1 MLLFIGLSIPCIG
14 QQSIFDSLKQVGIEQ
29 SKWHKDL
36 NKIIEAARIYRLHS
50 CVQGDRQGSYI
61 GFKIPENCD
70 STEYGTYSIY
80 EILKN
85 KIVIQAELHFTK
97 IPAFTNVPLLCAI
110 DSNGKGGGGIP
121 INYYEINK
129 IGELA
134 YQYRILS
141 ASEGGGGGSYIGFKI
156 PARYEYTKYDRYAIR
171 NIKPDEIT
179 IQAYKSTDGQFDGVD
194 IFDSNGRKRMPFD
207 YQIDLKKI
215 ESLAYQYRTRPI
227 SQAGGGGSYIGFT
240 IPHDLDSTSNGKIWI
255 RDIQPD
261 ELTINVKPRT
271 LSYSYIIVLDS
282 TGKEKSPEYHQRGDG
297 DVYIKNDQGIV
308 DDL

>member
-1 MLLFIGLSIPCIG
+1 
-14 QQSIFDSLKQVGIEQ
+14 
-29 SKWHKDL
+29 
-36 NKIIEAARIYRLHS
+36 
-50 CVQGDRQGSYI
+50 
-61 GFKIPENCD
+61 
-70 STEYGTYSIY
+70 
-80 EILKN
+80 
-85 KIVIQAELHFTK
+85 
-97 IPAFTNVPLLCAI
+97 
-110 DSNGKGGGGIP
+110 
-121 INYYEINK
+121 
-129 IGELA
+129 
-134 YQYRILS
+134 
-141 ASEGGGGGSYIGFKI
+141 
-156 PARYEYTKYDRYAIR
+156 
-171 NIKPDEIT
+171 
-179 IQAYKSTDGQFDGVD
+179 
-194 IFDSNGRKRMPFD
+194 MPFD